1 MYKDDEWATYAAR
14 DKAKHELEMARLRSK
29 TPPYALVALSGLSL
43 AILIVVPS
51 VVTLFRGS
59 SWWPAIVATSGLVL
73 LGTGVTTIVL
83 RDRRRE
89 AARQKEAERLDS
101 AADQLRERMELPSL
115 VNFNRV
121 LLEQYHGIATK
132 QANKSFASSL
142 AAMAVGLVVMVVA
155 FYASMQFTAT
165 GERVFIGS
173 LAALAT
179 AFVGYLSKT
188 FLSVYDRS
196 LQQLNQYFNQPVLNQ
211 YFLYAERVADG
222 MDGPTKEELLKRI
235 VTEVLDAGMQM
246 HTVFGAVSTRGAD
259 GPKLA
264 PSGSQPVDA
273 SSTIAAA

>member
-1 MYKDDEWATYAAR
+1 MLQKHVYKDDVEARLAAGEW
-14 DKAKHELEMARLRSK
+14 AKHELKMAELRRA
-29 TPPYALVALSGLSL
+29 TPPYGLITILGVCL
-43 AILIVVPS
+43 AILVVTPS
-51 VVTLFRGS
+51 IVTLFRGS
-59 SWWPAIVATSGLVL
+59 PSWLPSIIATSGLVV
-73 LGTGVTTIVL
+73 LGTAVTAVVL

-89 AARQKEAERLDS
+89 AARQKDAERLDS

-142 AAMAVGLVVMVVA
+142 VAMAVGLVVMIVA
-155 FYASMQFTAT
+155 FYASMQFTTT

-188 FLSVYDRS
+188 FLVVYDRS

-211 YFLYAERVADG
+211 YFLYAERVVDG
-222 MDGPTKEELLKRI
+222 MDQSAKEELRKKI
-235 VTEVLDAGMQM
+235 VEEVLAAGRDM
-246 HTVFGAVSTRGAD
+246 HDLFSSVSGRNVNRS
-259 GPKLA
+259 K
-264 PSGSQPVDA
+264 
-273 SSTIAAA
+273 